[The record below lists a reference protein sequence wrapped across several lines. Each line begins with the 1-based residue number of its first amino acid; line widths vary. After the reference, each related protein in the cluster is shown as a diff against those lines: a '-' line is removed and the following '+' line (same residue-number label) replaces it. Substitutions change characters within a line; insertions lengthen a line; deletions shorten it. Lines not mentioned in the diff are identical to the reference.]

1 MARHRKLSGL
11 DLARIDD
18 WVRRRKPMSMAAR
31 LLKVSLG
38 TCYAAK
44 NRRLAYEQRP

>member
-1 MARHRKLSGL
+1 MPRHRKLSGI

-31 LLKVSLG
+31 LLRVSLN
-38 TCYAAK
+38 TIYDAK
-44 NRRLAYEQRP
+44 NRRRAYQHG